1 MKKAV
6 DNNFEDCDIL
16 FMCAAVADYKPNYSN
31 HKIKKA
37 DGNMFLELSR
47 TNDILCSLSKN
58 ANKIIIGFAAETDN
72 VEEYARKKLEKK
84 NLDFVI
90 ANKVC
95 GEESAIGGEKSG
107 LMLFSQ
113 KNSEPIIFPY
123 STKVENAFKISK
135 KIGELI

>member
-1 MKKAV
+1 MT
-6 DNNFEDCDIL
+6 
-16 FMCAAVADYKPNYSN
+16 
-31 HKIKKA
+31 
-37 DGNMFLELSR
+37 LELSR
-47 TNDILCSLSKN
+47 TNDILCSLNKTD
-58 ANKIIIGFAAETDN
+58 NKIIIGFAAETDN

-113 KNSEPIIFPY
+113 KNSEPFIFPY
-123 STKVENAFKISK
+123 STKTENAFKISK
-135 KIGELI
+135 KIGELIM